1 MRGFDRKTFP
11 RVQNREK
18 RCKVEEVEK
27 KKGRMEKFSLTCF
40 RKNGVLEDIVG
51 NIFQKKFMIK
61 FTNHQI

>member
-1 MRGFDRKTFP
+1 MQGFGRKTLP

-27 KKGRMEKFSLTCF
+27 KKGRMENFSLICF

-51 NIFQKKFMIK
+51 NIFQKEFMIK